1 MFGFGK
7 KKKVAEDNT
16 IYAPVTGKVIDL
28 SEVSDPVFAQKAM
41 GEGLGVKPSDGR
53 IVSPVAG
60 TVTMVASTKHA
71 LGIKMAN
78 GLEVLVHMGV
88 DTVDLKGA
96 PFTISVKVG
105 DIVNGG
111 DAIATMDLDQVRD
124 ARLDDVIIVVITNS
138 ADKLDHL
145 DLTAGDT
152 TAKSQV
158 GSVTVKN

>member
-1 MFGFGK
+1 
-7 KKKVAEDNT
+7 
-16 IYAPVTGKVIDL
+16 
-28 SEVSDPVFAQKAM
+28 
-41 GEGLGVKPSDGR
+41 
-53 IVSPVAG
+53 
-60 TVTMVASTKHA
+60 
-71 LGIKMAN
+71 MAN

-124 ARLDDVIIVVITNS
+124 AGLDDVIIVVITNS
-138 ADKLDHL
+138 ADKLDRL

>member
-1 MFGFGK
+1 
-7 KKKVAEDNT
+7 
-16 IYAPVTGKVIDL
+16 
-28 SEVSDPVFAQKAM
+28 
-41 GEGLGVKPSDGR
+41 
-53 IVSPVAG
+53 
-60 TVTMVASTKHA
+60 
-71 LGIKMAN
+71 MAN

-124 ARLDDVIIVVITNS
+124 AGLDDVIIVVITNS
-138 ADKLDHL
+138 ADKLDHLDHL